1 MPRKASASM
10 VRADFLTGLVLIV
23 MSLYVILESWRM
35 PRFQEVGAHPLSA
48 PGIVPAFLA
57 AVLIIFGAV
66 LVGRSIRAGGHRLE
80 PSGQKARA
88 ILGRPG
94 NRRLLLTAVFCVGYA
109 GVLIGRVPYP
119 LATGLFIFFFV
130 VLFEWEPG
138 LPAARSARIFGG
150 AAVLAVAITWIVS
163 WVFERLFLVTL
174 P

>member
-1 MPRKASASM
+1 M
-10 VRADFLTGLVLIV
+10 VRADFLTGLFLVV
-23 MSLYVILESWRM
+23 MSVYVILESWRM
-35 PRFQEVGAHPLSA
+35 PRFQELGAHPLSA

-57 AVLIIFGAV
+57 AILIVFGAI
-66 LVGRSIRAGGHRLE
+66 LIGRSIRAGGHRLE
-80 PSGQKARA
+80 LSHEKARA

-94 NRRLLLTAVFCVGYA
+94 NRRLLLTAALCVGYA

-119 LATGLFIFFFV
+119 LATGLFIFAFV

-138 LPAARSARIFGG
+138 LPAGRSVRIFGA
-150 AAVLAVAITWIVS
+150 AAVLAVAMAWMVS